1 VSKRGRF
8 SETATVQ
15 RSMLRTLGSIG
26 WKYLPA
32 DRLDR
37 GAPGRARRQVLR
49 EATLTEAIARLNPGL
64 TDTEIASVITRI
76 RTVITSHA
84 PGELLE
90 ANRKMREWLLGREQV
105 KTATGKRNV
114 TLIDFDNPDN
124 NLYEVTDEVPFEGT
138 EPRRF
143 DIVCW
148 VNGIPLVVGET
159 KTAVAREL
167 GWFDAAT
174 EIHQVYET
182 ECSAFFTPN
191 VFSFATD
198 GRELRYGAIRQEPG
212 QWLPWGQTGAQAM
225 PTGLEA
231 VRVHTEGLLTP
242 AMVLTM
248 LRDLTLFTA
257 STAGTGPVQRKLV
270 ARYPQAEAVAAI
282 IERACDP
289 ERLTGLIQHHQ
300 GSGKTNTMAL
310 AAQLLVRTAALKDA
324 CVLVVVDRVDLVDQT
339 LREFHEAG
347 ISTAIEAKTAARL
360 QKILSGNPRGI
371 IVTTVFRFKDS
382 EVLTDR
388 TNIVV
393 LIDEAHRTQ
402 EGQVAADMRHALP
415 KATFIGLTGT
425 PVSVGDRDTYERFGH
440 PDDPG
445 KLLNQYT
452 IEQSVSDGAT
462 CPVVVEARHVIP
474 EITKDVLDAAIEQLA
489 EDEGLDEEETDEL
502 TDRVATLTV
511 LLKSPSVVDTVCR
524 DIASHYLRRM
534 RPDGFK
540 AMVVAA
546 DREAAV
552 LYAEKLQSIFG
563 KEHVTAVISGGEKT
577 KAAWSGYVR
586 TRAQE
591 GQVKADFRSPTGKLE
606 ILVVTAKLL
615 TGFDAPICGV
625 LYLVKAMRAHTLFQT
640 ICRPNRRWTSPAGVV
655 KDRGLVVDYV
665 GLEEAIVAA
674 LTPATRTAGRAAL
687 PDVNRL
693 WRRLGACVRWTRM
706 LFADVDRSEKREAH
720 DVLVDAQQVLSTEQL
735 RERLAKVVGEG
746 NGLWEFLAPDVRL
759 RPYAEDW
766 KFANQVYESV
776 TPQDGSS
783 LLWKRL
789 GPKVD
794 HLVRQNVSATTIVSS
809 DGDELALDAETIA
822 VLRAIGLSDTKR
834 RGSYGGPVSA
844 EEVLREIEQRLEK
857 KLSGGGP
864 NEKVYRSLS
873 EKLEALKTMA
883 ITSAAEARTWLVDL
897 LKLARDVV
905 AADKLENPDP
915 VHAEDLDRLV
925 PDRRKGTLSELLLA
939 CAPSAPP
946 ESVRRVVEGIDQ
958 RVVRHAAYSG
968 WQDDADA
975 LKQVKVELRK
985 VLKEQALPF
994 KDGEPTFDN
1003 ALAYIVENF

>member
-1 VSKRGRF
+1 MSFRGRF

-15 RSMLRTLGSIG
+15 RSMLRTLSGIG
-26 WKYLPA
+26 WTYLPA

-37 GAPGRARRQVLR
+37 GAPDRARRQVLR
-49 EATLTEAIARLNPGL
+49 EATLSAAIKRLNPGL
-64 TDTEIASVITRI
+64 TDAEIANVVTRI
-76 RTVITSHA
+76 RTVISSHG

-90 ANRKMREWLLGREQV
+90 ANRRMREWLLGREQV

-114 TLIDFDNPDN
+114 VLIDFDDPGN
-124 NLYEVTDEVPFEGT
+124 NLCEVSDEVPFTGT

-148 VNGIPLVVGET
+148 VNGMPLVVGET
-159 KTAVAREL
+159 KSAVAREL

-174 EIHQVYET
+174 EIHQVYEL

-212 QWLPWGQTGAQAM
+212 QWLPWGCTTKEA
-225 PTGLEA
+225 PLPGLAA
-231 VRVHTEGLLTP
+231 VREHTEALLTP

-248 LRDLTLFTA
+248 LRDLTLFST
-257 STAGTGPVQRKLV
+257 STAGTGAVRRKMV

-282 IERACDP
+282 IARACDP

-310 AAQLLVRTAALKDA
+310 AAQLLLRTPALEDV
-324 CVLVVVDRVDLVDQT
+324 CVLVVVDRVELVDQT

-347 ISTAIEAKTAARL
+347 ITTAVEARTAARL
-360 QKILSGNPRGI
+360 QKLLAGSPRGI
-371 IVTTVFRFKDS
+371 IVTTVFRFKNA
-382 EVLTDR
+382 EALTER
-388 TNIVV
+388 SNIVV

-402 EGQVAADMRHALP
+402 EGQVAADMRYALP
-415 KATFIGLTGT
+415 NATFIGLTGT
-425 PVSVGDRDTYERFGH
+425 PVAVGDRDTYERFGH
-440 PDDPG
+440 PDDPDR
-445 KLLNQYT
+445 LLNRYT
-452 IEQSVSDGAT
+452 IEQSVADGAT
-462 CPVVVEARHVIP
+462 CPVVVESRHIIP

-489 EDEGLDEEETDEL
+489 REEELDEDETDEL

-524 DIASHYLRRM
+524 DIATHYLRRM
-534 RPDGFK
+534 RPNGFK

-552 LYAEKLQSIFG
+552 LYAERLQAIFG
-563 KEHVTAVISGGEKT
+563 ADHVTAVISGGEKT

-591 GQVKADFRSPTGKLE
+591 GQVKAEFRKPDGALE

-625 LYLVKAMRAHTLFQT
+625 LYLVKPMRSHTLFQT
-640 ICRPNRRWTSPAGVV
+640 ICRPNRRWTSPTGVV
-655 KDRGLVVDYV
+655 KERGLVVDYV
-665 GLEEAIVAA
+665 ELEKAIVGA
-674 LTPATRTAGRAAL
+674 LTPSTNRAGRAAL
-687 PDVNRL
+687 PDVERL

-706 LFADVDRSEKREAH
+706 LFRDVDQAETRDAH
-720 DVLVDAQQVLSTEQL
+720 DILTDAQGVLATEEL

-759 RPYAEDW
+759 RALVQDW
-766 KFANQVYESV
+766 RFANQVCESV
-776 TPQDGSS
+776 TPQDGSA

-794 HLVRQNVSATTIVSS
+794 RLVRQNVSATTITSET
-809 DGDELALDAETIA
+809 GDELVLDPGTIA
-822 VLRAIGLSDTKR
+822 ALKAIGISDEHQA
-834 RGSYGGPVSA
+834 GSYGGPVNASD
-844 EEVLREIEQRLEK
+844 VLKKIERRLEK
-857 KLSGGGP
+857 KLDADGP
-864 NEKVYRSLS
+864 NAKVYRSLS
-873 EKLEALKTMA
+873 EKLEALRTMSIA
-883 ITSAAEARTWLVDL
+883 SAAEARVWLVEL

-905 AADKLENPDP
+905 AADKLENPDSSP
-915 VHAEDLDRLV
+915 TDDLEQLV
-925 PDRRKGTLSELLLA
+925 PDRRKGTLSELLSA

-968 WQDDADA
+968 WQDDTDA

-994 KDGEPTFDN
+994 KDGEPTFDS
-1003 ALAYIVENF
+1003 ALAYIIENF